1 MSGFDGGRVYYSYQG
16 QEAPREPHEDGTGL
30 AEKELIDHFKK
41 FIQTYQIGTT
51 KDVSER
57 RLYADDL
64 YEHRTQLHVDL
75 KDVRAASHR
84 LADELEERPAEVLP
98 MFEEAAYQVLQ
109 DMVAADEEGKP
120 VEVQD
125 VQVLLYSSI
134 PLAQSQTMSIRDLES
149 SRVSKLVL
157 LTGIITAASKPRHKA
172 TYLTVQCKT
181 CRGTKRVSCKPGLG
195 GAFMPSYCDMA
206 DRRAPGAAGS
216 EGCGQNPFVVLPE
229 GSSFVDQQTLKPQ
242 EKPEDVPTGEL
253 PRTVMLVADRQCCNI
268 VTPGTRVTITGI
280 YSTYKGKAM
289 DKGATSLQQPYIRV
303 VSIMQEA
310 GDAHSRF
317 KFSKE
322 EIQAFEQFAKQD
334 GLHDEIFARIA
345 PNIYG
350 SPDIKKAI
358 ACLLFGGS
366 RKSLPDGTNRRGD
379 INVLLLGDPSTAKS
393 QFLKFVSRVAPIA
406 VYTSGKGSSAAG
418 LTASVV
424 QDANSREFYLEGG
437 AMVLADN
444 GVVCIDEFD
453 KMRPEDRVAIHEAME
468 QQTISI
474 AKAGITTMLKSRT
487 SVLAAANPPSGRYD
501 DLKTAQ
507 ENIDLQSTI
516 LSRFDLIFIVKDVR
530 EHDIAIARQVLD
542 NHRLGGAIK
551 ARRQGAGVGNSGAAS
566 DAGVGGQEAQD
577 VEFLKRYIHYCRS
590 QCSPRVNE
598 DAAKRLAAFYVE
610 IRNEARAQA
619 NATDSDSPPVPIT
632 VRQLEAVV
640 RIAES
645 LAKMSLQPVANLE
658 HVNIAIEL
666 FTKSTM
672 DAVKSGLTQT
682 ELGGEQQLGHVR
694 RLEER
699 IKRRLHIGAYM
710 TTRRLL
716 DEMVALGEP
725 ESLVLR
731 VLLTMAA
738 AGDVNLTRERT
749 MVHRLR

>member
-16 QEAPREPHEDGTGL
+16 VEERADVGEGGEHTDRQFVEA
-30 AEKELIDHFKK
+30 FKQ
-41 FIQTYQIGTT
+41 FIQTYQIGTN

-64 YEHRTQLHVDL
+64 YEHRTHLNVDL
-75 KDVRAASHR
+75 KDVRIAAAK
-84 LADELEERPAEVLP
+84 LADALEERPTETLP
-98 MFEEAAYQVLQ
+98 LFEEAARQVLQ
-109 DMVAADEEGKP
+109 DKMASDEEGKP
-120 VEVQD
+120 ADVGD
-125 VQVLLYSSI
+125 VQILLYSSI
-134 PLAQSQTMSIRDLES
+134 PLAQSATMSIRDLES
-149 SRVSKLVL
+149 ARVSKLVL
-157 LTGIITAASKPRHKA
+157 LTGIVTSSSKPRHKA
-172 TYLTVQCKT
+172 TYLNVQCKT
-181 CRGTKRVSCKPGLG
+181 CRGTKTLACKPGLG
-195 GAFMPSYCDMA
+195 GCFVPLYCDLAARGMPSA
-206 DRRAPGAAGS
+206 DPS
-216 EGCGQNPFVVLPE
+216 GCGKQSFVVVPT
-229 GSSFVDQQTLKPQ
+229 GSTFVDQQTLKLQ

-253 PRTVMLVADRQCCNI
+253 PRTVMLVADRHCCNL

-280 YSTYKGKAM
+280 YSTFKGKAF
-289 DKGATSLQQPYIRV
+289 DKGSASLQQPYIRV
-303 VSIMQEA
+303 VSVMQEA

-317 KFSKE
+317 KFSNE
-322 EIQAFEQFAKQD
+322 EIQQFEQFAKQD
-334 GLHDEIFARIA
+334 KLHEEIFARIA

-350 SPDIKKAI
+350 SDDIKRAV

-424 QDANSREFYLEGG
+424 QDAGSREFYLEGG

-474 AKAGITTMLKSRT
+474 AKAGITTMLRSRT

-501 DLKTAQ
+501 DLKSAAD
-507 ENIDLQSTI
+507 NIDLQSTI
-516 LSRFDLIFIVKDVR
+516 LSRFDLIFIVKDTR
-530 EHDIAIARQVLD
+530 EHDMAIARHVLD
-542 NHRLGGAIK
+542 NHRLGSAALRG
-551 ARRQGAGVGNSGAAS
+551 GPGAAA
-566 DAGVGGQEAQD
+566 DAGQSQEAQD

-590 QCSPRVNE
+590 QCSPRVDE
-598 DAAKRLAAFYVE
+598 EAARRLAAFYVE

-619 NATDSDSPPVPIT
+619 DNTDSQQPPVPIT

-640 RIAES
+640 RISES
-645 LAKMSLQPVANLE
+645 LAKMSLQPIATLE

-672 DAVKSGLTQT
+672 DAVKSGLTQA
-682 ELGGEQQLGHVR
+682 EISGDAQMGHAN
-694 RLEER
+694 RLTER
-699 IKRRLHIGAYM
+699 IKRRLHIGAQM

-725 ESLVLR
+725 ETLVLR
-731 VLLTMAA
+731 VLLAMAA
-738 AGDVNLTRERT
+738 QGDVTLTRERT
-749 MVHRLR
+749 QVTRVR

>member
-1 MSGFDGGRVYYSYQG
+1 MSGFDGGRVYVSYQG
-16 QEAPREPHEDGTGL
+16 QEAPRDPIEDGPGL
-30 AEKELIDHFKK
+30 PDRDIVEGFKQ
-41 FIQTYQIGTT
+41 FIQSYQIGTT
-51 KDVSER
+51 RDVQER

-64 YEHRTQLHVDL
+64 YEHRSHLHVDL
-75 KDVRAASHR
+75 KDVRAAAPK
-84 LADELEERPAEVLP
+84 LADALEERPSDVLP
-98 MFEEAAYQVLQ
+98 LFEEAARKVLQ
-109 DMVAADEEGKP
+109 DKMASDEDGNPADVPE
-120 VEVQD
+120 

-134 PLAQSQTMSIRDLES
+134 PLAQSAAMSIRDLES

-157 LTGIITAASKPRHKA
+157 LTGIITASSKPRHKA

-181 CRGTKRVSCKPGLG
+181 CRGTKRVACSDGMG
-195 GAFMPSYCDMA
+195 GAYVPSYCDLA
-206 DRRAPGAAGS
+206 NRRAPGAGG
-216 EGCGQNPFVVLPE
+216 EDCGQNPYVILPE
-229 GSSFVDQQTLKPQ
+229 QSDFVDQQTLKLQ

-253 PRTVMLVADRQCCNI
+253 PRTVMLVADRQNCGV

-280 YSTYKGKAM
+280 YSTFRGKAM
-289 DKGATSLQQPYIRV
+289 DKGVTTLQQPYIRV
-303 VSIMQEA
+303 VSVMQEA

-317 KFSKE
+317 KFTKE
-322 EIQAFEQFAKQD
+322 EIQQFEQFAKQD
-334 GLHDEIFARIA
+334 GLHEELFARIA

-350 SPDIKKAI
+350 SDDIKKAV
-358 ACLLFGGS
+358 ACLLFGGA
-366 RKSLPDGTNRRGD
+366 RKQLPDGTNRRGD

-393 QFLKFVSRVAPIA
+393 QFLKYVSRVAPIA

-418 LTASVV
+418 LTATVV

-474 AKAGITTMLKSRT
+474 AKAGITTMLRSRT

-516 LSRFDLIFIVKDVR
+516 LSRFDLIFIVKDTR
-530 EHDIAIARQVLD
+530 EHDMAIAK
-542 NHRLGGAIK
+542 H
-551 ARRQGAGVGNSGAAS
+551 AA
-566 DAGVGGQEAQD
+566 D

-590 QCSPRVNE
+590 QCSPRLNE
-598 DAAKRLAAFYVE
+598 EASKRLAAFYVE
-610 IRNEARAQA
+610 IRNEARTQA
-619 NATDSDSPPVPIT
+619 DANDSDTPPVPIT

-640 RIAES
+640 RISES
-645 LAKMSLQPVANLE
+645 LAKMSLQPVATLE
-658 HVNIAIEL
+658 HVTRAIEL

-672 DAVKSGLTQT
+672 DAVKSGLTQG
-682 ELGGEQQLGHVR
+682 EMGGEQQLGHVR

-699 IKRRLHIGAYM
+699 IKRRLHIGAFM

-725 ESLVLR
+725 ESLVHR
-731 VLLTMAA
+731 VLLALA
-738 AGDVNLTRERT
+738 AGGDINLTRERT
-749 MVHRLR
+749 MVSRVR

>member
-16 QEAPREPHEDGTGL
+16 QEAPREAPEDGAGVSD
-30 AEKELIDHFKK
+30 KELIDHFKK

-64 YEHRTQLHVDL
+64 YEHRTHLHVDL

-84 LADELEERPAEVLP
+84 LADELEERPTEVLP
-98 MFEEAAYQVLQ
+98 LFEEAAYQVLQ
-109 DMVAADEEGKP
+109 DMVAADENGKP
-120 VEVQD
+120 VEGQD
-125 VQVLLYSSI
+125 VQILLYSSI

-172 TYLTVQCKT
+172 TYLTIQCKT
-181 CRGTKRVSCKPGLG
+181 CRGTKRVGCKPGLG
-195 GAFMPSYCDMA
+195 GAFLPTYCDMA
-206 DRRAPGAAGS
+206 DRRAPGAAGG
-216 EGCGQNPFVVLPE
+216 EGCGPQPFTVISE
-229 GSSFVDQQTLKPQ
+229 GSTFVDQQTLKLQ

-253 PRTVMLVADRQCCNI
+253 PRTVMLVADRQCCSI

-310 GDAHSRF
+310 GDAHSSF
-317 KFSKE
+317 KFTKE

-334 GLHDEIFARIA
+334 GLLDEIFARIA

-350 SPDIKKAI
+350 SPDIKRAI

-542 NHRLGGAIK
+542 NHRLGGAMK
-551 ARRQGAGVGNSGAAS
+551 ARRQGAGAGGSAGA
-566 DAGVGGQEAQD
+566 DAGGQEAQD

-645 LAKMSLQPVANLE
+645 LAKMALQPVATLE
-658 HVNIAIEL
+658 HVNMSIEL

-731 VLLTMAA
+731 VLLTLAA

-749 MVHRLR
+749 MVHRVR